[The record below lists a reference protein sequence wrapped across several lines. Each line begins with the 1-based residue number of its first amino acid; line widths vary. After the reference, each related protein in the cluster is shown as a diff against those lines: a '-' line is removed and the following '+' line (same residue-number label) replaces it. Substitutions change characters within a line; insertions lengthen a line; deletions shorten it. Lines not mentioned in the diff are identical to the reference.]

1 MSNGQKPLVLIID
14 DETQMMKFVRLALS
28 SRGYRV
34 VEAVS
39 AGEGILQ
46 ATAYTPDVVLL
57 DLGLPD
63 KDGIE
68 VVKAIREWS
77 TMPILV
83 ISARGQEDAKVTA
96 LDEGADD
103 YITKPFGASELV
115 ARIRVALRHAALM
128 RETSTAAVNIGG
140 DITVDLAKRVVAKR
154 GQEVH
159 LTQME
164 YKLLVVLVKH
174 AGMVLTHR
182 HLLGQVWGPG
192 HSEQVHY
199 LRVYMTQLRHKL
211 EQNPAQPK
219 HLLTELGVGY
229 RLKLDA

>member
-1 MSNGQKPLVLIID
+1 MNDEQKPLVLVVD
-14 DETQMMKFVRLALS
+14 DEPQMRKFVRLALS

-34 VEAVS
+34 IEA
-39 AGEGILQ
+39 ATANEGIQQ
-46 ATAYTPDVVLL
+46 ATAYAPDVVLL

-68 VVKAIREWS
+68 VVKLLREWS
-77 TMPILV
+77 TIPILI
-83 ISARGQEDAKVTA
+83 ISARGQEEAKVRA

-103 YITKPFGASELV
+103 YLTKPFGASELT

-128 RETSTAAVNIGG
+128 RETSTTIVKIGEG
-140 DITVDLAKRVVAKR
+140 ITVDLVKRVVTR
-154 GQEVH
+154 NGSEVH

-164 YKLLVVLVKH
+164 YKMLGALVKH
-174 AGMVLTHR
+174 AGMVITHR
-182 HLLGQVWGPG
+182 HLLEQVWGPG

-211 EQNPAQPK
+211 EDDPAQPK

-229 RLKLDA
+229 RLKLE